1 MYLRRIELEEFR
13 CFHHLDLPLPSSG
26 LRLVGSN
33 ASGKTSLLEA
43 IYLLATTRSFRTAT
57 ERQLIHR
64 ESGRDYGFP
73 PYARLVGELVLDHLA
88 TTIEMTIT
96 VEPERNSARK
106 RIRQDGLPRRAID
119 VVGTLKVVLFSP
131 EDLELV
137 LGAPSIR
144 RRYLDI
150 SLSQIDQ
157 AYLRSL
163 SRYVRLLEQRNSL
176 LKQIAAEPARDR
188 RAIEEQMAYWDEQ
201 LVIHGSYVLVAR
213 LRYVHR
219 LAEALGGHFRELTVS
234 DLPLS
239 LVYQS
244 TVPLPDPVR
253 ERVVLDSLPD
263 AQARVAQ
270 RFQAALHSLRD
281 DELRRGMTLI
291 GPHRDDLVYALAGE
305 ELAAFG
311 SRGMQRL
318 AVVATKLAEIDAFRG
333 ATGELPVLLLDDV
346 LSELDQEHQDRL
358 LQTLSGVPAQ
368 RFVTATDRRLLEHP
382 ALAGLPMSELS
393 DGQVCLLVEP

>member
-1 MYLRRIELEEFR
+1 
-13 CFHHLDLPLPSSG
+13 
-26 LRLVGSN
+26 
-33 ASGKTSLLEA
+33 
-43 IYLLATTRSFRTAT
+43 
-57 ERQLIHR
+57 
-64 ESGRDYGFP
+64 
-73 PYARLVGELVLDHLA
+73 
-88 TTIEMTIT
+88 MTIT

-119 VVGTLKVVLFSP
+119 VVGTLRVVLFSP

-137 LGAPSIR
+137 LGSPSVR

-176 LKQIAAEPARDR
+176 LKQIAAKPSRDR
-188 RAIEEQMAYWDEQ
+188 RAIEEQLAYWDEQ

-219 LAEALGGHFRELTVS
+219 LAGALNGHFRSLAVS

-239 LVYQS
+239 LEYQS
-244 TVPLPDPVR
+244 TVPLPDPLR

-263 AQARVAQ
+263 AQARINQ
-270 RFQAALHSLRD
+270 RFQSALHGIRD

-291 GPHRDDLVYALAGE
+291 GPHRDDLVYTLAGE

-318 AVVATKLAEIDAFRG
+318 AVVATKLAEIDAFCG

-358 LQTLSGVPAQ
+358 LQSLSGVPAQ

-382 ALAGLPMSELS
+382 ALAELPMSELR